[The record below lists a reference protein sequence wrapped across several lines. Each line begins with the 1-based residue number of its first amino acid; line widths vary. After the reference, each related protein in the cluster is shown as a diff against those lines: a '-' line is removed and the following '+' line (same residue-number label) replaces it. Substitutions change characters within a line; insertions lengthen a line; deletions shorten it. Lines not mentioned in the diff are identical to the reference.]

1 MVNKFRA
8 GKIKREHSIVSSIVP
23 LLERLEQCPDVQ
35 AIIPA
40 EIAHNP
46 SPSQPTLT
54 FQRFTDQ
61 GLRLL
66 GKGEGAVQE
75 VYVVTANREAVLA
88 FMREAGWLPRERPAK
103 TRTRAVSAETV
114 RLQEDEACAV
124 CGNLMRAGTTVA
136 AQGSGRNQRRM
147 HRWCSRR
154 LDAAPDR
161 PPRGGRR

>member
-8 GKIKREHSIVSSIVP
+8 GKIKREHSIVSSIIP
-23 LLERLEQCPDVQ
+23 LLERLEQCPEVQ

-75 VYVVTANREAVLA
+75 VYVVTADREAVLE
-88 FMREAGWLPRERPAK
+88 FMRAAGWLPREMPAK
-103 TRTRAVSAETV
+103 PRARRGSIETV
-114 RLQEDEACAV
+114 RLQADEACAV

-136 AQGSGRNQRRM
+136 VQGSGRQQRRM

-154 LDAAPDR
+154 LTAGPDR

>member
-1 MVNKFRA
+1 LVNKFRA
-8 GKIKREHSIVSSIVP
+8 GKIKREHSIVGSIVP
-23 LLERLEQCPDVQ
+23 LLERLEQCPEVQ

-75 VYVVTANREAVLA
+75 VYVVTADREAVLE
-88 FMREAGWLPRERPAK
+88 FMRKTGWLPRERKAK
-103 TRTRAVSAETV
+103 ARPNVGAVETS
-114 RLQEDEACAV
+114 RLEADETCVV
-124 CGNLMRAGTTVA
+124 CGHIMRAGTTVA
-136 AQGSGRNQRRM
+136 VLGRGREQRRV
-147 HRWCSRR
+147 HRWCARKENVSPSRPSRGSRR
-154 LDAAPDR
+154 
-161 PPRGGRR
+161 